1 MTKQKTNSLF
11 LIVAVFIVLAVFLRV
26 YKFEEYLHFKWDQA
40 RDLVV
45 TSEAIEEGPSQLPL
59 YGPRAVKMEVDGE
72 REQLRLGPGYF
83 YFQYLFSLITGSQQ
97 PHVFAYFELIAS
109 LLSLGMLYLFSRL
122 FFSKFYSFVSTILY
136 AFSLMA
142 IQFSRFAWNPNALP
156 LFALTCYYSVIKFF
170 RVKTFKERLLYF
182 GLWSVSFA
190 IAGQLHYMGLF
201 LISSISGLYFVYK
214 VIERRKEVIF
224 KKDLLLKKTKRL
236 FIYLG
241 VFLVI
246 FSFFNIPLIL
256 GEIAYKAENTRNF
269 IPAFAEKS
277 EDDDLKGKVIKNFK
291 IHGEHYSTILTGVYF
306 EKEMLS
312 FNVFYFGFAIVLL
325 PIIFL
330 VFAYFKT
337 KNKERELVVFLLIAL
352 VGYFILTIP
361 IAFKH
366 YIRYFLVVIPLPF
379 VFVIFFS
386 KFLMDNI
393 KNKYIWLVWLIP
405 IFIFS
410 INSYKT
416 FKWFSD
422 LKIAQADN
430 SPYYK
435 ENSPIKNRGKDDV
448 TLGQLQRA
456 VDYIYN
462 ERGNDELLT
471 FSCLT
476 DYKISF
482 EYLFYLKDKNLFYD
496 FDGGSNNVIPYSE
509 YYFFISTKRK
519 KEAEIPEIFLARGDL
534 TKAVVK
540 GQLII
545 YKFKLKEPFGDDEIN
560 NFINEEKKVS
570 KKPDHYKIT
579 IKDFFTDN
587 YFKYD

>member
-1 MTKQKTNSLF
+1 MTKQKINSLF

-312 FNVFYFGFAIVLL
+312 FNVFYFGFVIVLL

-379 VFVIFFS
+379 VLVIFFS

-405 IFIFS
+405 ILIFS

-422 LKIAQADN
+422 LKTAQADN

-456 VDYIYN
+456 VDYIYK
-462 ERGNDELLT
+462 EKGDDELLT

-496 FDGGSNNVIPYSE
+496 FDGGTNSKVPYSE

-519 KEAEIPEIFLARGDL
+519 REAEIPEIFLARGDL

-545 YKFKLKEPFGDDEIN
+545 YKFKLKEPFSDDEIN

-570 KKPDHYKIT
+570 EKPDHYKIT